1 MLWNVSTI
9 WQSLTTKYYS
19 ESYYRSS
26 AHNLNLKLTGVS
38 TWRYQKI
45 LCKVISCVAM
55 AAMLV
60 SLNKETAAMLVSA
73 TNPQG
78 IELCS
83 YMQMLFCIGWKK
95 FSLITRMKAL
105 YKRQCTTIIII
116 IIVIISIILL
126 FECVSLSYL
135 LYCKIQW
142 S

>member
-1 MLWNVSTI
+1 MSTI

-26 AHNLNLKLTGVS
+26 AHNNIWIWNL
-38 TWRYQKI
+38 
-45 LCKVISCVAM
+45 
-55 AAMLV
+55 LV
-60 SLNKETAAMLVSA
+60 SQHGALKRSYIKWFLVLSWQQCWYPLNNETAAMFVSA

-116 IIVIISIILL
+116 VIISIILL